1 MAAQVSPSL
10 APLLLFA
17 RISGLL
23 AAALVISW
31 ALVFKSSFLPQ
42 STSQEDLIYAV
53 LHPLLMV
60 IGFILI
66 SGEAILVHKWLPGSR
81 GFKKSVHL
89 CLQGLALAC
98 GIFGIWTKFHG
109 NDGIVANFFSLH
121 SWMGLI
127 CISLFGAQW
136 LMGFVSFWHRGEM
149 RTARITVLPWHI
161 FLGLYTYGLAVATA
175 ETGLLEKITF
185 LQTKKDVS
193 KHTPESMVV
202 NSLGLSLALLSGIII
217 LAAVSPRDG
226 VVKPP
231 RKIRRPTRL
240 KWTGFY
246 GEGGSIKSGKTTKV
260 FWDIFSERKSLRLVK
275 RQPSDGF
282 GSKRVTAEKMDV
294 PVIRFPTITMMVR
307 VIGVLV
313 AAFVLIWTFHF
324 RGGLALSSDNKSLIF
339 NVHPVLLVI
348 GLVLLNG
355 EAMLAYKTVSG
366 TKSFRKIVH
375 LTMQSMAFCL
385 SIIGVWAAYKFH
397 SEKGVDHFYTLHSWL
412 GLTCLFLFGTQWAAG
427 FYTFWYPG
435 GSINSR
441 AALLPWHV
449 FLGIYI
455 YALAVAT
462 TATGILEK
470 ATFLQVHNI
479 TSPYSTEA
487 YLVNSLG
494 MLVVVLGGC
503 VILAIVTPMSAKGDA
518 FRTQEYHMQYPSV

>member
-1 MAAQVSPSL
+1 
-10 APLLLFA
+10 
-17 RISGLL
+17 
-23 AAALVISW
+23 
-31 ALVFKSSFLPQ
+31 
-42 STSQEDLIYAV
+42 
-53 LHPLLMV
+53 
-60 IGFILI
+60 
-66 SGEAILVHKWLPGSR
+66 
-81 GFKKSVHL
+81 
-89 CLQGLALAC
+89 
-98 GIFGIWTKFHG
+98 
-109 NDGIVANFFSLH
+109 
-121 SWMGLI
+121 
-127 CISLFGAQW
+127 
-136 LMGFVSFWHRGEM
+136 
-149 RTARITVLPWHI
+149 
-161 FLGLYTYGLAVATA
+161 
-175 ETGLLEKITF
+175 
-185 LQTKKDVS
+185 
-193 KHTPESMVV
+193 
-202 NSLGLSLALLSGIII
+202 
-217 LAAVSPRDG
+217 
-226 VVKPP
+226 
-231 RKIRRPTRL
+231 
-240 KWTGFY
+240 
-246 GEGGSIKSGKTTKV
+246 
-260 FWDIFSERKSLRLVK
+260 
-275 RQPSDGF
+275 
-282 GSKRVTAEKMDV
+282 MDV

-355 EAMLAYKTVSG
+355 E
-366 TKSFRKIVH
+366 
-375 LTMQSMAFCL
+375 
-385 SIIGVWAAYKFH
+385 GVWAAYKFH